1 MLEIGGGGGV
11 LDVALSVLG
20 SVFSG
25 GVTGLLG
32 VGVQRLFDWLHA
44 KEQLKQQEA
53 RQAHEVAMLRANAE
67 VMAQEWAARTRVAEV
82 EAAGKEAVGAEAS
95 FAASFQLE
103 PKRFAEG
110 MKPPTGGG
118 FAKFFRS
125 LGWLLMILID
135 FIRGLVRPGLTVYLC
150 AITTLVWYEARN
162 LLIAFDRKIT
172 ADQAMQINMLVITT
186 VLYLTTTC
194 VLWWFGT
201 RNKQSAPKVS
211 P

>member
-53 RQAHEVAMLRANAE
+53 RQAHEVAMVRANAE

-82 EAAGKEAVGAEAS
+82 DAAGKENVAAEAS
-95 FAASFQLE
+95 FAASFQSE
-103 PKRFAEG
+103 PQAYSARIA
-110 MKPPTGGG
+110 KPSKGQ
-118 FAKFFRS
+118 
-125 LGWLLMILID
+125 GWVLVILD
-135 FIRGLVRPGLTVYLC
+135 AIRGAIRPGLTVYLC
-150 AITTLVWYEARN
+150 AITTIIYLEVRDLLLTVGNN
-162 LLIAFDRKIT
+162 LTT
-172 ADQAMQINMLVITT
+172 AQAMEMNKLVIST

-201 RNKQSAPKVS
+201 RNRQSAPKVS

>member
-1 MLEIGGGGGV
+1 MLDFV
-11 LDVALSVLG
+11 M

-32 VGVQRLFDWLHA
+32 VGIQRIFDWLNKREEIKA
-44 KEQLKQQEA
+44 QESK
-53 RQAHEVAMLRANAE
+53 QAHEVAMLRANAE

-82 EAAGKEAVGAEAS
+82 EAAGKEAVADAQA
-95 FAASFQLE
+95 FAASFGME
-103 PKRFAEG
+103 PQSYSVKV
-110 MKPPTGGG
+110 KPSKGQ
-118 FAKFFRS
+118 
-125 LGWLLMILID
+125 GWLLVALD
-135 FIRGLVRPGLTVYLC
+135 FIRGIIRPGLTVYLC
-150 AITTLVWYEARN
+150 AITTLVYFQARDM
-162 LLIAFDRKIT
+162 LLSFRAQMDPIDAVDISK
-172 ADQAMQINMLVITT
+172 LVIST